1 MYCTLCCSLIINT
14 SDTPDLGFNHV
25 ENYVECP
32 RCIFPS
38 FLQCFS
44 TNKHRLCH
52 KLPHRLCP
60 LCRSPVRSSS
70 SVRARSK
77 ERGHS
82 LGASAMGCHGM
93 PSDATDQVQH
103 APVAQHNA
111 ESHSLS
117 AVSLGHRSFC
127 STSETTLCYCKGRI
141 EEIVMNSGHES
152 GYTDCDLK

>member
-14 SDTPDLGFNHV
+14 SDTPDLGFNH
-25 ENYVECP
+25 VECP

-82 LGASAMGCHGM
+82 LEGASAMGYHGM

-103 APVAQHNA
+103 AQHNT
-111 ESHSLS
+111 ESHSLWS
-117 AVSLGHRSFC
+117 AVSLGHPRSFC
-127 STSETTLCYCKGRI
+127 STSETTLCYPCKGRI
-141 EEIVMNSGHES
+141 EETLMNSGHES